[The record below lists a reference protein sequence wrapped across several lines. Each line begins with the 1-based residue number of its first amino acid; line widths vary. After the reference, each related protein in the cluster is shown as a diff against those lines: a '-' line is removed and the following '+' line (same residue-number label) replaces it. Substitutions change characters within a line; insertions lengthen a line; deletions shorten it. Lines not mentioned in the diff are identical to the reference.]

1 MKITVGKK
9 IIFEKKKPAPIQG
22 TGFQRPVHGFPGS
35 QTMGQKPVLR
45 PGPSMYPGISSNIS
59 TKKEKPKSITQ
70 IIANLPKDELAA
82 YVSVIVGLI
91 FIFIAIII
99 W

>member
-9 IIFEKKKPAPIQG
+9 IIFEKKKATPIQ
-22 TGFQRPVHGFPGS
+22 HSGFPGS